1 MQRVRALP
9 GQALVPHGEKRNP
22 YQTDDLGLSMY
33 TCPPNEE
40 VSIREFEDFTVNR
53 LKLLHLIDKACGGRS
68 KAGTSSEF
76 RLENMGALRPQLA
89 RDLRDCGLSL
99 GYPKADRVNGFLL
112 EKAEFQSR
120 DNISH
125 FALRLAFCK
134 SNEAREWLLKQ
145 EQRLFVLRFEGLNT
159 DAKEAFVESTG
170 IRAQRFEEPSEGG
183 PTLSM
188 LQKCTAGVKT
198 WRDGRAEIEQV
209 FYAMPFTEVPP
220 AFIAGR
226 RVVVKKGKAYV
237 PASSLKMIVAKKFK
251 DLLAASL
258 DVAFQGIHMALADP
272 RVGLF
277 LRQLQ
282 EMGMQLVLP
291 MRTSSTEEAG
301 EKLNLGNFEEL
312 LSRSLPPCMRRLVE
326 RQRETKKHLKH
337 AGRLQLRPFLKDCG
351 FSFEDSVSWWK
362 QELCRDPTID
372 SGKFDKN
379 YMYDLEHAY
388 GKKGHLQGQNCRG
401 CPKLIGLPGEAVGQ
415 VHGCPFKQMDPKALQ
430 QQLQRWRVP
439 SAYVGEIERLIK
451 EGKRYQ
457 EACIEYFKSQHPNHE
472 GDGVGN
478 SPLDFFKESC
488 VYHKKKAKD
497 AAKGESAGNPAPVAD
512 ASKQ

>member
-1 MQRVRALP
+1 MRACGRCRLQMVVAGRYVGARTYSGRGHSAYCLCSCSAAP
-9 GQALVPHGEKRNP
+9 QNQHNKAVNEDSKLDEVNQAMREERLKRREEKLSAEQALVPHGEKKNP

-33 TCPPNEE
+33 TSKEQKE
-40 VSIREFEDFTVNR
+40 RAAVD
-53 LKLLHLIDKACGGRS
+53 LKAPAALAAAAAKPAP
-68 KAGTSSEF
+68 AGALDSWSSAGSEF
-76 RLENMGALRPQLA
+76 RLENMGALRRLVPLM
-89 RDLRDCGLSL
+89 RMKKKMLSDDVEED
-99 GYPKADRVNGFLL
+99 YD
-112 EKAEFQSR
+112 EDEYDES
-120 DNISH
+120 DD
-125 FALRLAFCK
+125 
-134 SNEAREWLLKQ
+134 EAREWLLKQ
-145 EQRLFVLRFEGLNT
+145 EQRLFVLRFE
-159 DAKEAFVESTG
+159 AFVESTG
-170 IRAQRFEEPSEGG
+170 IRAQR
-183 PTLSM
+183 
-188 LQKCTAGVKT
+188 
-198 WRDGRAEIEQV
+198 RAEIEQV

-251 DLLAASL
+251 DVVRSWLAEWPKALTEDLLAASL

-301 EKLNLGNFEEL
+301 EKLNLGNFEDAPD
-312 LSRSLPPCMRRLVE
+312 SLQQSSKLR
-326 RQRETKKHLKH
+326 RETKKHLKH

-372 SGKFDKN
+372 SGKFDKCHRN

-415 VHGCPFKQMDPKALQ
+415 
-430 QQLQRWRVP
+430 
-439 SAYVGEIERLIK
+439 
-451 EGKRYQ
+451 
-457 EACIEYFKSQHPNHE
+457 
-472 GDGVGN
+472 
-478 SPLDFFKESC
+478 DFFANVATGAGLGRSVAASTPAEC
-488 VYHKKKAKD
+488 VA
-497 AAKGESAGNPAPVAD
+497 
-512 ASKQ
+512 